1 MLNQITIAGR
11 LTKDPELRYTS
22 EKQQAVASFTVAVD
36 RDFGSKE
43 TDFIQ
48 CVAWRQ
54 TAEFISKYFTKG
66 RMILVSGRLQSRTW
80 TDRDGNKRTEWEIN
94 AENVYFGGDKAARD
108 DGFSYASNGAINVP
122 SPTFEEL
129 PDSTGGALPF

>member
-11 LTKDPELRYTS
+11 LTKDPELRYTTG
-22 EKQQAVASFTVAVD
+22 ERQQAVAIFTVAVE
-36 RDFGSKE
+36 RDFGAKA

-54 TAEFISKYFTKG
+54 TAEFISKYFKKG
-66 RMILVSGRLQSRTW
+66 RLILISGRLQSRTW

-94 AENVYFGGDKAARD
+94 AENVYFGGDRARD
-108 DGFSYASNGAINVP
+108 NETANGAINVD
-122 SPTFEEL
+122 FEDLPDGTGGEL
-129 PDSTGGALPF
+129 PF